1 MREARRVRSS
11 APPAGRLA
19 WWQAL
24 ARRFHR
30 DQRGVTSVVYGI
42 VFTFVLL
49 ATAIAVDHA
58 RLVTEM
64 SRDQR
69 ALDAALLAAT
79 DRLGSDDEE
88 TSVPARAHKFYDEN
102 RRDSVPSTLAD
113 IAFDSEA
120 GEVSART
127 DTIWSSTLLKAFGY
141 DTKSI
146 GVSGRVVKGDGTAEI
161 VLVLDN
167 SGSMAGTYIEDLK
180 TAAGDLVGKVFAGVE
195 GTDKVKVGIVPF
207 AASVNVGAGHAD
219 ASWMDTSGQSS
230 IHYIDLAE
238 RRTRFDLFA
247 DLGIAWAG
255 CVEVRPGSHAVTD
268 STPDSGD
275 SLFVP
280 MFAPDE
286 PDNHNDAGQSYNNNY
301 IADDG
306 GSCTPQACTC
316 SGRRCSSGGGTYT
329 LTPIASPAVAQA
341 RTCKYAN
348 GAAPPTDRCSRGSFG
363 GTGPNYMCTTRPVLP
378 LSASKTE
385 VETAISALAASGNTN
400 IGEGV
405 AWGWRVLSPGQP
417 FTEGRSYDDT
427 ENAKFMVVMTD
438 GQSTYSSASNHNRS
452 RYGAYGY
459 ADPYEAGAPER
470 LGTTYTSTAYV
481 DVIDD
486 NTRSVCANAKVAGIT
501 IFTIAFRLESDPA
514 TQALLRECASGGDK
528 YFAASDGDTLIQ
540 SFQNIGRE
548 ISKLR
553 IAS

>member
-1 MREARRVRSS
+1 MDRVARRFVRPS
-11 APPAGRLA
+11 R
-19 WWQAL
+19 AL
-24 ARRFHR
+24 ARRFCR
-30 DQRGVTSVVYGI
+30 DRRGVTSIVYGI

-49 ATAIAVDHA
+49 ATAIAIDHA
-58 RLVTEM
+58 RLVTEI

-102 RRDSVPSTLAD
+102 RRDSVPSHLAD
-113 IAFDSEA
+113 IQFDSES

-127 DTIWSSTLLKAFGY
+127 DTTWSSTLLKAFGY
-141 DTKSI
+141 DTKRI
-146 GVSGRVVKGDGTAEI
+146 GVTGRVVKGDGTAEI
-161 VLVLDN
+161 ALVLDN

-180 TAAGDLVGKVFAGVE
+180 TAAGDLAEKVFAGVE
-195 GTDKVKVGIVPF
+195 GTEKVKVGIVPF
-207 AASVNVGAGHAD
+207 AASVNVGAGNAG
-219 ASWMDTSGQSS
+219 ASWMDASGQSS
-230 IHYIDLAE
+230 IHFADLAE
-238 RRTRFDLFA
+238 HRSRFDLFA
-247 DLGIAWAG
+247 DLGVAWGG
-255 CVEVRPGSHAVTD
+255 CVEVRPGTHAVTD
-268 STPDSGD
+268 SSPDGTDGD

-306 GSCTPQACTC
+306 GSCTPQVCTC
-316 SGRRCSSGGGTYT
+316 SGRRCASGGGTYT
-329 LTPIASPAVAQA
+329 LTPSASPAEAQA
-341 RTCKYAN
+341 RTCKYAD
-348 GAAPPTDRCSRGSFG
+348 GARPPSDRCSRGSFG
-363 GTGPNYMCTTRPVLP
+363 GAGPNYMCTTRPVLP
-378 LSASKTE
+378 LSASRTE
-385 VETAISALAASGNTN
+385 VETSISALTASGNTN

-405 AWGWRVLSPGQP
+405 AWGWRVLSPSAP
-417 FTEGRSYDDT
+417 FTEGRSYDDQ

-459 ADPYEAGAPER
+459 ADPFDASAPER

-486 NTRSVCANAKVAGIT
+486 NTRAVCANAKAAGIT

-514 TQALLRECASGGDK
+514 TQALLRECASGVDK
-528 YFAASDGDTLIQ
+528 FFAASDGDALIQ